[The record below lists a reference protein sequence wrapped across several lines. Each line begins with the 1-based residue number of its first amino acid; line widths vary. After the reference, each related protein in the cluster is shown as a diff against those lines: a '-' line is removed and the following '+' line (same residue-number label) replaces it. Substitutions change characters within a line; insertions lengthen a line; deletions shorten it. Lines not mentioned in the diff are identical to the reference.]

1 MDAAQ
6 IVATGPVS
14 DRYEGLE
21 LIDHAVVVVYLAGLL
36 LLGYFF
42 SRRLKTK
49 EEYFLAGRRM
59 PWFAVGLSIMAT
71 LMSTITYLST
81 PGEMIKHGMGA
92 SAMLLSYPLV
102 LVVVGYLVIPY
113 FMRLNVTS
121 AYEYLEQQFDLAVRL
136 FAASLFVLVRLAW
149 MGVIVYTAA
158 GPLATISGF
167 PFLIV
172 VLGVTVVGI
181 AYTVLGGLRAVI
193 WTDVLQFII
202 LFVGAVMVIVYVA
215 WDTGTGF
222 ETWWADIMTADTEP
236 QPVFSFD
243 PRVRLT
249 VVGMICWT
257 LFWWICTAS
266 SDQVVVQRY
275 LSTGSTQAA
284 RRSFACNVVANVV
297 TTLLLC
303 VCGIALYSYYKA

>member
-6 IVATGPVS
+6 LVATGPVS

-21 LIDHAVVVVYLAGLL
+21 LIDHAVVVVYLPGLL

-42 SRRLKTK
+42 SRRQKTR
-49 EEYFLAGRRM
+49 EEYFVAGRGM
-59 PWFAVGLSIMAT
+59 AWFAVGLSIMAT

-81 PGEMIKHGMGA
+81 PGEMIKHGVGA

-102 LVVVGYLVIPY
+102 LVLVGDVVIPY

-136 FAASLFVLVRLAW
+136 FAASSFVLVRLAW
-149 MGVIVYTAA
+149 MGLIVYTAA
-158 GPLATISGF
+158 GALATISGF
-167 PFLIV
+167 PFLILV
-172 VLGVTVVGI
+172 VAVTVVWI

-193 WTDVLQFII
+193 WTDLLQFLI

-215 WDTGTGF
+215 WDRGTGF
-222 ETWWADIMTADTEP
+222 GTWWADIMTADTEP

-249 VVGMICWT
+249 VVG
-257 LFWWICTAS
+257 
-266 SDQVVVQRY
+266 
-275 LSTGSTQAA
+275 
-284 RRSFACNVVANVV
+284 
-297 TTLLLC
+297 
-303 VCGIALYSYYKA
+303 